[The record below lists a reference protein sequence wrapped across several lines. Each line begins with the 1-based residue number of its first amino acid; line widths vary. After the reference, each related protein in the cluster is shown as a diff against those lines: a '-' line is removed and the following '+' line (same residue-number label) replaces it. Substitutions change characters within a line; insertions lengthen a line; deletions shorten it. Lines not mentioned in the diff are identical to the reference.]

1 MKLAVVGAGWAGLA
15 AAVALKSHGATV
27 TVFEAAPLAGGRA
40 RRVDDLNMG
49 AIDNGQHL
57 LLGAYSE
64 TLTLLKQLHPGY
76 PSGEFLQRTPLH
88 LESADGAFCLKA
100 VNVAAP
106 FHTLLG
112 LLNARGLSW
121 QERWQAI
128 RMVVLLKRQRWQ
140 APAML
145 SVAQLL
151 KQHQQSARLCRR
163 LWIPLCLAS
172 LNTSTEQAC
181 AQLFLNVLRDSLDAP
196 RAHSDMLV
204 PRVDLTA
211 LWPQAAA
218 DIVTMRYRHIVRE
231 ICPTA
236 ATVSIDG
243 EAFDGCVLATPPYA
257 CARILKPRESSGAS
271 DTLLAQLGAFEYR
284 SIATLTLQLEV
295 PWNPPQPILLLDED
309 SARGHFGQ
317 WVFTR
322 PQANDQLTVV
332 ISDSA
337 DYLKHERASFV
348 DNIAMQISE
357 QAQRHPISL
366 RSAQPI
372 MPAVRAHRL
381 IVEKR
386 ATFAAVPGLQ
396 RPSNQSPWPR
406 LSLAGDWTD
415 TGHPAVLEGAVR
427 SGKQAAR
434 TLIETLHRSNDHRD
448 ADRSMTP

>member
-15 AAVALKSHGATV
+15 AAVALRSAGAVV

-40 RRVDDLNMG
+40 RRVDDLHMG

-57 LLGAYSE
+57 LLGAYTE
-64 TLTLLKQLHPGY
+64 TLALVRHLHPGH
-76 PSGEFLQRTPLH
+76 PGSELIQRVPLH
-88 LESADGAFCLKA
+88 LESADGQFCLKA
-100 VNVAAP
+100 AKLPAP
-106 FHTLLG
+106 FHTLWG

-121 QERWQAI
+121 QDRWQAI
-128 RMVVLLKRQRWQ
+128 RMMVALKQKRWQ
-140 APAML
+140 APALL
-145 SVAQLL
+145 SVSQLL
-151 KQHQQSARLCRR
+151 EQQHQSAQLCRR

-172 LNTSTEQAC
+172 LNTSTDQAC

-211 LWPQAAA
+211 LWPEAAA
-218 DIVTMRYRHIVRE
+218 DTVTMRYRHIVRE
-231 ICPTA
+231 VCPTPSA
-236 ATVSIDG
+236 VHIDG
-243 EAFDGCVLATPPYA
+243 EAFEGCVLAAPPYA
-257 CARILKPRESSGAS
+257 CARILKPSESSGAS

-284 SIATLTLQLEV
+284 SIATLTLQLEA
-295 PWNPPQPILLLDED
+295 PWNPPQPILLLDEEP
-309 SARGHFGQ
+309 ARGYLGQ
-317 WVFTR
+317 WLFKR
-322 PQANDQLTVV
+322 PQANDQFTVV
-332 ISDSA
+332 ISDAA

-348 DNIAMQISE
+348 DNIAMQIRE
-357 QAQRHPISL
+357 QVQRHPNSQ
-366 RSAQPI
+366 RSAHPI

-415 TGHPAVLEGAVR
+415 TGYPAVLEGAVR
-427 SGKQAAR
+427 SGKQAAK
-434 TLIETLHRSNDHRD
+434 TLSEALQRING
-448 ADRSMTP
+448 

>member
-40 RRVDDLNMG
+40 RRVDDLSMG

-57 LLGAYSE
+57 LLGAYAE
-64 TLTLLKQLHPGY
+64 TLALLTQLHPGR
-76 PSGEFLQRTPLH
+76 PVDALLHRIPLH
-88 LESADGAFCLKA
+88 LESADGDFCLKA
-100 VNVAAP
+100 ANLPAP
-106 FHTLLG
+106 LHTLWG

-151 KQHQQSARLCRR
+151 AQHQQSARLCHR

-196 RAHSDMLV
+196 RHHSDMLI
-204 PRVDLTA
+204 PSVDLTA

-218 DIVTMRYRHIVRE
+218 DTVKMRYRHIVRE
-231 ICPTA
+231 ICPAA
-236 ATVSIDG
+236 ATISIDG
-243 EAFDGCVLATPPYA
+243 ETFEGCVLATPPYA
-257 CARILKPRESSGAS
+257 CARMLKPSESSGAS

-284 SIATLTLQLEV
+284 SIATLTLQLEAA
-295 PWNPPQPILLLDED
+295 WHPPQTILLLDED
-309 SARGHFGQ
+309 PARGHFGQ
-317 WVFTR
+317 WVFKR
-322 PQANDQLTVV
+322 PQANDQISVV
-332 ISDSA
+332 ISDAA
-337 DYLKHERASFV
+337 DFLKYERASFV
-348 DNIAMQISE
+348 DNIATQIRE
-357 QAQRHPISL
+357 QVQRHPAVR
-366 RSAQPI
+366 RSTRPP

-396 RPSNQSPWPR
+396 RPTNQSPWPR

-415 TGHPAVLEGAVR
+415 TGYPAVLEGAVR

-434 TLIETLHRSNDHRD
+434 TLIEVLHRSND
-448 ADRSMTP
+448 